1 MLRFLE
7 ASDKIKPLTPPTAP
21 HKEMSV
27 FGQSKALDHANS
39 RQAHSGRDRFKE
51 RPTISMADVVEMK
64 LRIVV
69 ADDNSKILS
78 TLVSALSIE
87 FEVIATATDGRSA
100 LYHIERLLPAVAV
113 LDLNMPE
120 LNGIEI
126 TREIVRQR
134 LTCNVVICSVEND
147 PELIAAALAAGAR
160 GYVLKPRLNKDLAI
174 AVRCAA
180 CGESFV
186 SGS

>member
-1 MLRFLE
+1 
-7 ASDKIKPLTPPTAP
+7 
-21 HKEMSV
+21 
-27 FGQSKALDHANS
+27 
-39 RQAHSGRDRFKE
+39 
-51 RPTISMADVVEMK
+51 MADIVEMK

-87 FEVIATATDGRSA
+87 FDVIATATDGRSA
-100 LYHIERLLPAVAV
+100 LDHIERLQPAVAV

-134 LTCNVVICSVEND
+134 LTSNVVICSVEND
-147 PELIAAALAAGAR
+147 PELIAAALEAGAL

-174 AVRCAA
+174 AVKRAA
-180 CGESFV
+180 SGESFV

>member
-1 MLRFLE
+1 
-7 ASDKIKPLTPPTAP
+7 
-21 HKEMSV
+21 MSV
-27 FGQSKALDHANS
+27 FGQSKAVDHANNGQARSS
-39 RQAHSGRDRFKE
+39 RDQFKE
-51 RPTISMADVVEMK
+51 RPTLLMADIVEMK

-87 FEVIATATDGRSA
+87 FDVIATATDGRSA
-100 LYHIERLLPAVAV
+100 LDHIERLQPAVAV

-134 LTCNVVICSVEND
+134 LTSNVVICSVEND
-147 PELIAAALAAGAR
+147 PELIAAALEAGAL

-174 AVRCAA
+174 AVKRAA
-180 CGESFV
+180 SGESFV